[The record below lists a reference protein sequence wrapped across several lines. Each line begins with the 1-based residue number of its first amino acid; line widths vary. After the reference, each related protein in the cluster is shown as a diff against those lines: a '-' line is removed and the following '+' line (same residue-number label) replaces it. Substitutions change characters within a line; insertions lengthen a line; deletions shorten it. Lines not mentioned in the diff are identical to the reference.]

1 VTDRRESFRGGA
13 RLAAAALALGPTLGL
28 SGCASPPT
36 AFGLHPSSGHVSA
49 ARKSTVSVPRP
60 DAAPPLDGEHIIV
73 RESGDRLSTLGGAQW
88 ADRLT
93 LLVQSRMIESFENA
107 GLARFVRAD
116 GLPADKRLALEIR
129 RFDIDADS
137 RVARVD
143 IAARLVSDAS
153 GATAAAKIFSASE
166 PVTEISGAEP
176 PVALDL
182 AFGRVSRQIV
192 AWAASR

>member
-1 VTDRRESFRGGA
+1 MGI
-13 RLAAAALALGPTLGL
+13 RLAAATLALGISLGL
-28 SGCASPPT
+28 GGCASPPT
-36 AFGLHPSSGHVSA
+36 AFGLSPSSGRVSA
-49 ARKSTVSVPRP
+49 VRKKTLAIPQP
-60 DAAPPLDGEHIIV
+60 NAAPPLDSDLIVV
-73 RESGDRLSTLGGAQW
+73 RESGDRLSALGGGQW
-88 ADRLT
+88 VDRLT

-107 GLARFVRAD
+107 GLTRYVRAD
-116 GLPADKRLALEIR
+116 GVPADRRLALDIR

-143 IAARLVSDAS
+143 ISARLVSDAT

-176 PVALDL
+176 PVALDR

-192 AWAASR
+192 AWAAAN

>member
-1 VTDRRESFRGGA
+1 MAQGRETFWMRPA
-13 RLAAAALALGPTLGL
+13 VAALSLGL
-28 SGCASPPT
+28 SLDLAGCASPPT
-36 AFGLHPSSGHVSA
+36 AFGLSPSSGYVSA
-49 ARKSTVSVPRP
+49 TRKKTLSVPQP
-60 DAAPPLDGEHIIV
+60 NAAPPLDSDLIVV
-73 RESGDRLSTLGGAQW
+73 RESGARLSALGGAQW

-107 GLARFVRAD
+107 GLARYVRAD
-116 GLPADKRLALEIR
+116 GVPADKRLALDIR
-129 RFDIDADS
+129 RFDIDADT

-143 IAARLVSDAS
+143 IAARLVSDAD

-176 PVALDL
+176 PVALDR

-192 AWAASR
+192 AWAAGR

>member
-1 VTDRRESFRGGA
+1 MAGGRA
-13 RLAAAALALGPTLGL
+13 TFSIATRLALFGVFLGPA
-28 SGCASPPT
+28 GCASPPT
-36 AFGLHPSSGHVSA
+36 AFGLHPSAGYVSD
-49 ARKSTVSVPRP
+49 ARKKTLAIPQP
-60 DAAPPLDGEHIIV
+60 EAAPPLDGDLIVV
-73 RESGDRLSTLGGAQW
+73 RESGDRLSALGGAQW

-93 LLVQSRMIESFENA
+93 LLVRSRMIESFENA
-107 GLARFVRAD
+107 GLARYVRTD
-116 GLPADKRLALEIR
+116 GGAADKRLALDIR

-143 IAARLVSDAS
+143 ISARLVSDGT

-166 PVTEISGAEP
+166 PVTEIAGAEP
-176 PVALDL
+176 PVALDR